1 MGKRF
6 FGFFKLQDALPAV
19 LDLSKPEVGQDC
31 IFGNLMSDGA
41 LNFTFRNSIINFSNI
56 HPNYGKTISEYLPE
70 AKYCHHSLV

>member
-1 MGKRF
+1 
-6 FGFFKLQDALPAV
+6 
-19 LDLSKPEVGQDC
+19 VGQDC